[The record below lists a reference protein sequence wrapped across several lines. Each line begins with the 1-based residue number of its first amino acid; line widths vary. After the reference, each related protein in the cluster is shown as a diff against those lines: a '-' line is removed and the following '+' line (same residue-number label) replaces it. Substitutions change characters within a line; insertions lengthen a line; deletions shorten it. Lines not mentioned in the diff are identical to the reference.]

1 MAIKRSVSKQL
12 GSLEKRL
19 SQLGE
24 LRVID
29 FIRRYTK
36 DIRNNKPIS
45 GRALTGIGDDCAVIE
60 FGAGWRKARKK
71 LLLTTDTFV
80 ENVHFRSNIMNFA
93 QVGYRAVMGAL
104 SDIAAMGG
112 KPLWLLLT
120 ICWPSMAKFSEIR
133 QLYDGI
139 LKATRE
145 YSVAVV
151 GGDTVSSQERVVT
164 ITVLGEANVT
174 GSVMRAGARP
184 GDDIWLAGA
193 AGDAA
198 AGLKILT
205 KRLSGCKSTR
215 KKKYISGMPAE
226 ERKLMRAFL
235 EPKPQLKLGRLLAS
249 RKLVTAMIDTSDGV
263 AAGVSAIC
271 QESNVGAKL
280 EAELLMPSTSLA
292 MWCKH
297 SGHNPLQF
305 MLAGGEDYGL
315 VFTSPPS
322 VRTAV
327 SAVGRRITG
336 TRMRRIGT
344 IVAHPLQPTLI
355 RPDGRPTVIS
365 SMGWDHWK
373 N

>member
-1 MAIKRSVSKQL
+1 MAIKRSVSKQS

-29 FIRRYTK
+29 FIRRYTEG
-36 DIRNNKPIS
+36 IRNNKPVS
-45 GRALTGIGDDCAVIE
+45 GRVLTGIGDDCAVIE

-80 ENVHFRSNIMNFA
+80 ENVHFRLNIMNFA
-93 QVGYRAVMGAL
+93 QVGYRAVVGAL

-120 ICWPSMAKFSEIR
+120 ICWPSTAKFSEIK

-139 LKATRE
+139 LRASRE
-145 YSVAVV
+145 YSLVIA
-151 GGDTVSSQERVVT
+151 GGDTVSSLERVVT

-174 GSVMRAGARP
+174 GSVMRAGAHA
-184 GDDIWLAGA
+184 GDDIWIAGA
-193 AGDAA
+193 AGDAS

-205 KRLSGCKSTR
+205 KQFSGCKSTR
-215 KKKYISGMPAE
+215 KRKHISGILAE
-226 ERKLMRAFL
+226 ERKLVRAFL
-235 EPKPQLKLGRLLAS
+235 EPKPQLELGTLLTS
-249 RKLVTAMIDTSDGV
+249 RKLVTAMIDTSDGL

-280 EAELLMPSTSLA
+280 KPQLLIPSSSLA
-292 MWCKH
+292 RWCKR

-315 VFTSPPS
+315 VFTSRPS
-322 VRTAV
+322 VRTAI
-327 SAVGRRITG
+327 SAAGRRITG
-336 TRMRRIGT
+336 ARIRRIGT